1 MTRTEVINY
10 LIEKYNF
17 KSYLE
22 IGVQYPDSN
31 YKKINVETKV
41 GVEPFPLVD
50 MRGLGVMEVDSDK
63 FFDSIAKD
71 KTFDIVF
78 IDGLHTREQCLR
90 DILNSLNHL
99 NEGGVILVHDCLPT
113 QEYQTTHE
121 DNGREWT
128 GDVWKSI
135 VDIQSKN
142 DIEACTIDTDWGIGF
157 IRKKP
162 TDNPNQ
168 ELELMDL
175 DWSTYESM
183 RNQLLNIKTIDQW
196 INFL

>member
-1 MTRTEVINY
+1 MTRTDVINF
-10 LIEKYNF
+10 LIDKYKF

-50 MRGLGVMEVDSDK
+50 MRGLGVMEVDSDN
-63 FFDSIAKD
+63 FFDSLAESD
-71 KTFDIVF
+71 KFDIVF
-78 IDGLHTREQCLR
+78 IDGLHTREQCLK

-113 QEYQTTHE
+113 AEYQTSEE

-128 GDVWKSI
+128 GDVWKSM

-142 DIEACTIDTDWGIGF
+142 DIEACTINTDWGIGF
-157 IRKKP
+157 IRKKL
-162 TDNPNQ
+162 TNTPN
-168 ELELMDL
+168 EVTIVDL
-175 DWSTYESM
+175 DWQTYTQM
-183 RNQLLNIKTIDQW
+183 GYQLLNVKTIEEW